1 MGGEGGGSH
10 LLSPGTWLLSLICTF
25 GTDPGWTQAHLARQA
40 KHLTVHSC
48 DLPQFWWPLC
58 TTTLCTPSKWQLY
71 SSTQSWV
78 VRAEKVCVAGFSHSL
93 HPPDAPLTSPSTIHP
108 SDLSHLQNLEPVTCT
123 CICTCT
129 KFTSIHLLLSL
140 APNSC
145 SCSSLNSGFNPY
157 FHWQL
162 KCLSL

>member
-1 MGGEGGGSH
+1 MGRGREGGSH

-25 GTDPGWTQAHLARQA
+25 GTDPGWTQAHLARQV

-93 HPPDAPLTSPSTIHP
+93 HPPDAPPLLPLQPSNPLNWATCRIKNCHMHMHLHLHQVYLHPPLTF
-108 SDLSHLQNLEPVTCT
+108 TCT
-123 CICTCT
+123 Q
-129 KFTSIHLLLSL
+129 LLLL
-140 APNSC
+140 QQPQ
-145 SCSSLNSGFNPY
+145 F
-157 FHWQL
+157 WI
-162 KCLSL
+162 